1 MKRSSI
7 QVVSLDEQ
15 DEEDDDFLLELAA
28 IEAEAAAK
36 RPRVSTPEG
45 PYMAAL
51 KGSKSEQWQLS
62 PLNPESKSR
71 GVAVSTGGD
80 FQRGVAGE
88 LDFPEKSCPCGVGL
102 CLVLTSNT
110 QKNPGRK
117 FYKCPNREENGGCGF
132 FQWCDAVQSSG
143 TSHSYGNNNDS
154 KFPDHQCPCGAGL
167 CRVLTA
173 KTGENVGRQF
183 YRCPV
188 FEGSCGFFKWCN
200 DDSVSASTTYSV
212 TNNSNICE
220 SDTRGYQT
228 AKTGTPC
235 YKCGKEGHWARDC
248 TVQSGNPLPE
258 TGQLKSTSATG
269 DCYKCGKQGHWA
281 RDCTVQSGNL
291 LPETGQLKSTSATG
305 DCYKCGKQGHWAR
318 DCTAQSG
325 NPTYEPGQG
334 KSSSSSVE
342 CYKCGKHGH
351 WARDCTGQSGN
362 QQFQSGQV
370 KSTSP
375 SAAGDCYKCGKP
387 GHWAR
392 DCTGQSGNQQ
402 FQSGQAKST
411 TSARDCYKCG
421 KPGHW
426 ARDCTNAA

>member
-1 MKRSSI
+1 MERSTI
-7 QVVSLDEQ
+7 QVEPLDE
-15 DEEDDDFLLELAA
+15 EEDDFLLELAA

-36 RPRVSTPEG
+36 RPRVHPIPEG

-62 PLNPESKSR
+62 PLNPASKSR
-71 GVAVSTGGD
+71 GVAVTTAGGGG
-80 FQRGVAGE
+80 GVVGE
-88 LDFPEKSCPCGVGL
+88 QEFPEKSCPCGVGL
-102 CLVLTSNT
+102 CLILTSNT

-143 TSHSYGNNNDS
+143 TTHSYGNTNDS

-200 DDSVSASTTYSV
+200 DDAVSAPTSYSV
-212 TNNSNICE
+212 TKNSNLGD
-220 SDTRGYQT
+220 SDTRGYQI

-248 TVQSGNPLPE
+248 TLQSPIPPSEMGPVR
-258 TGQLKSTSATG
+258 STSAAG
-269 DCYKCGKQGHWA
+269 
-281 RDCTVQSGNL
+281 
-291 LPETGQLKSTSATG
+291 E
-305 DCYKCGKQGHWAR
+305 CYKCGKQGHWAR

-325 NPTYEPGQG
+325 NPTYEPGKV
-334 KSSSSSVE
+334 KSSSSSGE
-342 CYKCGKHGH
+342 CYKCGK
-351 WARDCTGQSGN
+351 Q
-362 QQFQSGQV
+362 
-370 KSTSP
+370 
-375 SAAGDCYKCGKP
+375 

-411 TSARDCYKCG
+411 SSAGDCYKCG

-426 ARDCTNAA
+426 ARDCTLAAQTTSTSGKRQRQY

>member
-1 MKRSSI
+1 MERRTTI
-7 QVVSLDEQ
+7 QVEDV
-15 DEEDDDFLLELAA
+15 EESDDFLLELAA
-28 IEAEAAAK
+28 IEAEAEAALAK
-36 RPRVSTPEG
+36 RPRVAAPIPEG

-62 PLNPESKSR
+62 PLNPASKSR
-71 GVAVSTGGD
+71 GGFQGVSVNPSNPAGNYGSE
-80 FQRGVAGE
+80 AGE
-88 LDFPEKSCPCGVGL
+88 QDFPEKNCPCGVGV
-102 CLVLTSNT
+102 CLILTSNT

-143 TSHSYGNNNDS
+143 TQPGTHHSYGNTNES

-173 KTGENVGRQF
+173 KTGENIGRQF

-200 DDSVSASTTYSV
+200 DDAVSSATTYSF
-212 TNNSNICE
+212 TKSSNFGE

-248 TVQSGNPLPE
+248 TAQSVNPLSE
-258 TGQLKSTSATG
+258 TGPVKSSSAAG

-281 RDCTVQSGNL
+281 RDCTSQSGNL
-291 LPETGQLKSTSATG
+291 NSEA
-305 DCYKCGKQGHWAR
+305 
-318 DCTAQSG
+318 
-325 NPTYEPGQG
+325 
-334 KSSSSSVE
+334 
-342 CYKCGKHGH
+342 
-351 WARDCTGQSGN
+351 
-362 QQFQSGQV
+362 GQV
-370 KSTSP
+370 KP
-375 SAAGDCYKCGKP
+375 SSSGGDCYKCGKP

-392 DCTGQSGNQQ
+392 DCTAQSGNQQ
-402 FQSGQAKST
+402 FQSGQGKAAS
-411 TSARDCYKCG
+411 SGGECYKCG

-426 ARDCTNAA
+426 ARDCTLAGLSTSVQGKRQRQY